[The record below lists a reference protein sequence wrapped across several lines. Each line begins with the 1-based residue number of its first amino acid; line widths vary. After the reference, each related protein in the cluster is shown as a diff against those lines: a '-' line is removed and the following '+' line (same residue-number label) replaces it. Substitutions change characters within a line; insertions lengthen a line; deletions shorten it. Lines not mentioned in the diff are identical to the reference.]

1 MKKIFLYI
9 LAGSLCF
16 TACKKDDD
24 TSPYVEPED
33 IATQNTYDDQAI
45 KKFMDENYLDAQGN
59 IKAFSSTDTSDDNEK
74 KLSELS
80 PVTLPSGTIYIMR
93 SGAQPVNPTANQTI
107 KDDDI
112 IKIMGRGYS
121 YLAVNSDGS
130 TTFQAKAAFLN
141 TIDGTGVPVIDPM
154 YYYVKKSIL
163 STVTT
168 PDAAKKAKYYQ
179 IPGFREALQ
188 KFKAFDNLTGESPY
202 NLQGVIIVPSR
213 AAFAR
218 NPHYPYLN
226 TSYRNKSFVFNFQ
239 IYGREDRPSDD
250 KQTQEQ
256 QQ

>member
-16 TACKKDDD
+16 SACKKDDD

-59 IKAFSSTDTSDDNEK
+59 IKTFSSTDTADDNEK

-80 PVTLPSGTIYIMR
+80 PITLPSGTIYIMR
-93 SGAQPVNPTANQTI
+93 SGAQPSPADGKTI
-107 KDDDI
+107 ESTDI
-112 IKIMGRGYS
+112 IKIMGRVYS
-121 YLAVNSDGS
+121 YLAVNSDGNTS
-130 TTFQAKAAFLN
+130 FQAKAAFLN
-141 TIDGTGVPVIDPM
+141 TIDGTGIPVIDPM
-154 YYYVKKSIL
+154 FYYTKKSIL
-163 STVTT
+163 DPVTT
-168 PDAAKKAKYYQ
+168 PDAAKKASYYQ

-188 KFKAFDNLTGESPY
+188 KFKAFNNPSSEAPY

-239 IYGREDRPSDD
+239 IYGREDRPSGE
-250 KQTQEQ
+250 KQTPEQ